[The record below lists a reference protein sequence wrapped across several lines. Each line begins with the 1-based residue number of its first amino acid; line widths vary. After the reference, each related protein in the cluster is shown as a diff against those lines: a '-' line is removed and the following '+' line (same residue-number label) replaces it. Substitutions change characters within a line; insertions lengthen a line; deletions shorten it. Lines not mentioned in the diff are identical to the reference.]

1 MTILQFLFF
10 WTIASLFFGPI
21 IGKCIRSIMS

>member
-1 MTILQFLFF
+1 MTVIGFLAI

-21 IGKCIRSIMS
+21 IGKCIRSVMS